1 MFSEKTKHTEKLPFA
16 VIKRMSPINNL
27 YLCFDYIKDLV
38 AKSNPFNLS
47 TESVKIPL

>member
-27 YLCFDYIKDLV
+27 YLCIDYMKDLF
-38 AKSNPFNLS
+38 AKSNPFNWR
-47 TESVKIPL
+47 T